1 MSPFRNIRKKE
12 VFPLAPRKIGNDHGK
27 KLIWLILALT
37 LTVAAILILPG
48 LTEKEEKIVPQQVD
62 PGFGSLVKKEYNGKT
77 YVART
82 GLTPILLIGVDRGD
96 NAKEQWGYQQ
106 GGQADFLLLIVID
119 APDKKVSMLQID
131 RDTIT
136 DVETLGVLGNVIGTR
151 KLQIALS
158 HSYGKTPQ
166 DNCAYTV
173 KTVSNLL
180 QGEPL
185 HLYFSVNMS
194 SIAAINDLLG
204 GVTVTMQEDHTSIN
218 PAFTKGATVHL
229 NGQDA
234 YNYVHYRMSADDGT
248 NKSRMARQRNY
259 MLAAKDVLLSRLT
272 KDNSFVETLF
282 TALGDDLVTNLSQ
295 GRMINEAAKASQY
308 QVGEITQMA
317 GEHTVGTN
325 NYVEFHADEQFLID
339 WVLSVFYREYK

>member
-1 MSPFRNIRKKE
+1 M
-12 VFPLAPRKIGNDHGK
+12 APRKIGSDHGK

-82 GLTPILLIGVDRGD
+82 GLTPILLIGVDRGE
-96 NAKEQWGYQQ
+96 NAVEQWGYQQ

-119 APDKKVSMLQID
+119 SSEKKVRMLQID

-166 DNCAYTV
+166 DNCNYTIQ
-173 KTVSNLL
+173 TVSNLL

-185 HLYFSVNMS
+185 DLYFSLNMAS
-194 SIAAINDLLG
+194 VAKFNDLLG
-204 GVTVTMQEDHTSIN
+204 GVTVTMQEDHTLIN
-218 PAFTKGATVHL
+218 PAFTKGATLHL
-229 NGQDA
+229 MGQDA
-234 YNYVHYRMSADDGT
+234 YDYVHSRMYVDDGS
-248 NKSRMARQRNY
+248 NVSRMARQRNY
-259 MLAAKDVLLSRLT
+259 MLAAKDTLLSRL
-272 KDNSFVETLF
+272 KESGFVDTLF
-282 TALGDDLVTNLSQ
+282 DTLGSDLVTNVSR
-295 GRMINEAAKASQY
+295 GRLINEAAKASQY
-308 QVGEITQMA
+308 EVEEITQMI
-317 GEHTVGTN
+317 GERRIGVDG
-325 NYVEFHADEQFLID
+325 YMEFYADEQFLID

>member
-1 MSPFRNIRKKE
+1 
-12 VFPLAPRKIGNDHGK
+12 
-27 KLIWLILALT
+27 
-37 LTVAAILILPG
+37 
-48 LTEKEEKIVPQQVD
+48 
-62 PGFGSLVKKEYNGKT
+62 
-77 YVART
+77 
-82 GLTPILLIGVDRGD
+82 
-96 NAKEQWGYQQ
+96 
-106 GGQADFLLLIVID
+106 
-119 APDKKVSMLQID
+119 
-131 RDTIT
+131 
-136 DVETLGVLGNVIGTR
+136 
-151 KLQIALS
+151 
-158 HSYGKTPQ
+158 
-166 DNCAYTV
+166 
-173 KTVSNLL
+173 
-180 QGEPL
+180 
-185 HLYFSVNMS
+185 
-194 SIAAINDLLG
+194 
-204 GVTVTMQEDHTSIN
+204 MQEDHTKIN

>member
-1 MSPFRNIRKKE
+1 MASRSFSSE
-12 VFPLAPRKIGNDHGK
+12 HGK
-27 KLIWLILALT
+27 KLIWLILALA
-37 LTVAAILILPG
+37 LTVAAILIIPR
-48 LTEKEEKIVPQQVD
+48 LTEKEEKIVPEHVD
-62 PGFGSLVKKEYNGKT
+62 PDFGSLVKKEYNGKT

-82 GLTPILLIGVDRGD
+82 GLTPILLIGVDRGE

-106 GGQADFLLLIVID
+106 GGQADFLMLIVID

-185 HLYFSVNMS
+185 DLYFSVNMS

-204 GVTVTMQEDHTSIN
+204 GVTVTMQEDHTRIN
-218 PAFTKGATVHL
+218 PAFTKGATIHL
-229 NGQDA
+229 MGRDA
-234 YNYVHYRMSADDGT
+234 YDYVHSRMYVDDGT
-248 NKSRMARQRNY
+248 NTSRMARQRNY
-259 MLAAKDVLLSRLT
+259 MLAAKDMLISRLT
-272 KDNSFVETLF
+272 RDTSFVDTLF
-282 TALGDDLVTNLSQ
+282 STLGDDLVTNISQ
-295 GRMINEAAKASQY
+295 GRLINEAAKASQFRI
-308 QVGEITQMA
+308 GEITQMA
-317 GEHTVGTN
+317 GEHAVGN
-325 NYVEFHADEQFLID
+325 DNYMDFYADEQFLID
-339 WVLSVFYREYK
+339 WVLSVFYREYQ

>member
-1 MSPFRNIRKKE
+1 MTDE
-12 VFPLAPRKIGNDHGK
+12 HGK
-27 KLIWLILALT
+27 KLIWLVLALA

-48 LTEKEEKIVPQQVD
+48 LLEKEEEIVHQQASTD
-62 PGFGSLVKKEYNGKT
+62 FGSLVKKEYNGKT

-82 GLTPILLIGVDRGD
+82 GLTPILLIGVDRGE
-96 NAKEQWGYQQ
+96 NAVEQWGYQQ

-119 APDKKVSMLQID
+119 SSEKKVRMLQID

-166 DNCAYTV
+166 DNCNYTIQ
-173 KTVSNLL
+173 TVSNLL

-185 HLYFSVNMS
+185 DLYFSLNMAS
-194 SIAAINDLLG
+194 VAKFNDLLG
-204 GVTVTMQEDHTSIN
+204 GVTVTMQEDHTLIN
-218 PAFTKGATVHL
+218 PAFTKGATLHL
-229 NGQDA
+229 MGQDA
-234 YNYVHYRMSADDGT
+234 YDYVHSRMYVDDGS
-248 NKSRMARQRNY
+248 NVSRMARQRNY
-259 MLAAKDVLLSRLT
+259 MLAAKDTLLSRL
-272 KDNSFVETLF
+272 KESGFVDTLF
-282 TALGDDLVTNLSQ
+282 DTLGSDLVTNVSR

-308 QVGEITQMA
+308 EVEEITQMV
-317 GEHTVGTN
+317 GERRIGVDG
-325 NYVEFHADEQFLID
+325 YMEFYADEQFLID

>member
-1 MSPFRNIRKKE
+1 MTDE
-12 VFPLAPRKIGNDHGK
+12 HGK
-27 KLIWLILALT
+27 KLIWLVLALA

-48 LTEKEEKIVPQQVD
+48 LLEKEEEIVHQQASTD
-62 PGFGSLVKKEYNGKT
+62 FGSLVKKEYNGKT

-82 GLTPILLIGVDRGD
+82 GLTPILLIGVDRGE
-96 NAKEQWGYQQ
+96 NAVEQWGYQQ

-119 APDKKVSMLQID
+119 SSEKKVRMLQID

-166 DNCAYTV
+166 DNCNYTIQ
-173 KTVSNLL
+173 TVSNLL

-185 HLYFSVNMS
+185 DLYFSLNMA
-194 SIAAINDLLG
+194 SIAKFNDLLG
-204 GVTVTMQEDHTSIN
+204 GVTVTMQEDHTLIN
-218 PAFTKGATVHL
+218 PAFTKGATLHL
-229 NGQDA
+229 MGQDA
-234 YNYVHYRMSADDGT
+234 YDYVHSRQYVDDGT
-248 NKSRMARQRNY
+248 NVSRMARQRNY
-259 MLAAKDVLLSRLT
+259 MLAAKDTLLSRL
-272 KDNSFVETLF
+272 KESGFVDTLF
-282 TALGDDLVTNLSQ
+282 DTLGSDLVTNVSR

-308 QVGEITQMA
+308 EVEEITQMI
-317 GEHTVGTN
+317 GERRIGVDG
-325 NYVEFHADEQFLID
+325 YMEFYADEQFLID